1 MTSVEGHKLPGGA
14 DVEDQLRDEI
24 LGAKTVIGLI
34 SSVSFN
40 SAYVLFELGARWGI
54 QRNLIPLLAH
64 GTSPSILKGPISGY
78 NALMCDNN
86 SQLLQLIRDVSR
98 HIDEE
103 PESPHVYQKNIERI
117 LQLAARTTAVEFSN
131 LSSNVSP
138 SSQEYDFKEADD
150 LIHKSCKDKW
160 PEDYQMQ
167 VYCEE
172 QQRSALEELKR
183 GCPQDI
189 PMEVFERIRAKCS
202 AEWSDDFEM
211 RHHCESEQF
220 KAYRKLRS

>member
-1 MTSVEGHKLPGGA
+1 MKGSAVESFLEQCIIDARKGYLDEYLVASVSRPNNISDVDRPIAVPRIFISHSSEDEKLAELLVDLLRSAFLLPAEDIRCTSVEGHKLPGGA

-86 SQLLQLIRDVSR
+86 SQLLQ
-98 HIDEE
+98 
-103 PESPHVYQKNIERI
+103 
-117 LQLAARTTAVEFSN
+117 
-131 LSSNVSP
+131 
-138 SSQEYDFKEADD
+138 
-150 LIHKSCKDKW
+150 
-160 PEDYQMQ
+160 
-167 VYCEE
+167 
-172 QQRSALEELKR
+172 
-183 GCPQDI
+183 
-189 PMEVFERIRAKCS
+189 
-202 AEWSDDFEM
+202 
-211 RHHCESEQF
+211 
-220 KAYRKLRS
+220 